1 MENLFVAKD
10 IVERLVKIK
19 RRQIFGK
26 KTNINR
32 NLLIWGEK
40 TYNPKKT
47 YAEIGQDFGLSL
59 ERTRQ
64 IVNGT
69 DRFVK
74 KSLKEL
80 KVA

>member
-1 MENLFVAKD
+1 MENLFFAKD
-10 IVERLVKIK
+10 IVEILVKIK

-26 KTNINR
+26 KTDINR

-47 YAEIGQDFGLSL
+47 YTEIGQDFGLSL

-74 KSLKEL
+74 KELKEL
-80 KVA
+80 KVS